1 MARTQ
6 KKSQSKKMIAF
17 NPSKG
22 LNMSALGN
30 VLNNIG
36 VQITRKQEKA
46 LENKILKQTSRR
58 SSRQTR
64 PVLRWVNPATKT
76 RKVATKKANNTKK
89 NNVNMG
95 QNNNVKNNNTKKKSR
110 APYKA
115 SQLKHVK
122 HLNKYRNVGAFYNQ
136 NQISSQPRFGPNTAI
151 NNIHQAMSAQPE
163 QVDTSSFATPAS
175 ANLGVAAENIEKMK
189 KRKVS
194 AIPFIMAQYKK
205 RGDHKKAELLQRIQ
219 NIYETKK
226 NTHGFSPNTT
236 LYEVFTKLKD
246 AEPFNAEVDELAEL
260 FQSTGF

>member
-1 MARTQ
+1 
-6 KKSQSKKMIAF
+6 MIAF

-46 LENKILKQTSRR
+46 LENKILRQTSRR
-58 SSRQTR
+58 SSRPTR
-64 PVLRWVNPATKT
+64 PVSRWANPIATGTKT
-76 RKVATKKANNTKK
+76 RKVVTKNA
-89 NNVNMG
+89 NVNMG
-95 QNNNVKNNNTKKKSR
+95 PKNNNTKKKSR

-122 HLNKYRNVGAFYNQ
+122 HLNKYRNVSAFYNQ
-136 NQISSQPRFGPNTAI
+136 NQISSQPRFGPNSAI
-151 NNIHQAMSAQPE
+151 NNIRQAMSQQPQ

-175 ANLGVAAENIEKMK
+175 ANLGLAAENIEKMK
-189 KRKVS
+189 MRKVS

-219 NIYETKK
+219 NNYDTKK
-226 NTHGFSPNTT
+226 AIHGFTPNTT
-236 LYEVFTKLKD
+236 LYEVFTKLKE
-246 AEPFNAEVDELAEL
+246 AEPQNAEVDELAKL

>member
-46 LENKILKQTSRR
+46 LQNKILKQTSRR
-58 SSRQTR
+58 STRPTR
-64 PVLRWVNPATKT
+64 PVSRWANATGTKT
-76 RKVATKKANNTKK
+76 RKAATTKN

-95 QNNNVKNNNTKKKSR
+95 QKNNNNTKKKSR

-122 HLNKYRNVGAFYNQ
+122 HLNKYRNVSTFYNQ
-136 NQISSQPRFGPNTAI
+136 NQISSQPRFGPNSAI
-151 NNIHQAMSAQPE
+151 NNIRQAMMAQPE
-163 QVDTSSFATPAS
+163 QVDTSSFATPVN
-175 ANLGVAAENIEKMK
+175 ANLGLAAENIEKMK

-194 AIPFIMAQYKK
+194 SIPFIMAQYKK

-226 NTHGFSPNTT
+226 ATHGFTPNTT
-236 LYEVFTKLKD
+236 LYEVFTKLKE
-246 AEPFNAEVDELAEL
+246 AEPQNAEVDELAEL

>member
-46 LENKILKQTSRR
+46 LQNKILKQTSRR
-58 SSRQTR
+58 STRPTR
-64 PVLRWVNPATKT
+64 PVSRWANATGTKT
-76 RKVATKKANNTKK
+76 RKAKATIKKANNTKK

-95 QNNNVKNNNTKKKSR
+95 SKNNNTKKKSR

-122 HLNKYRNVGAFYNQ
+122 HLNKYRNVSTFYNQ
-136 NQISSQPRFGPNTAI
+136 NQISSQPRFGPNSAI
-151 NNIHQAMSAQPE
+151 NNIRQAMPE
-163 QVDTSSFATPAS
+163 QVDTSSFATPVN
-175 ANLGVAAENIEKMK
+175 ANLGVAAENLEKMK
-189 KRKVS
+189 MRKVS

-205 RGDHKKAELLQRIQ
+205 RGDQKKAELLQRIQ

-226 NTHGFSPNTT
+226 NIHGFSPNTT
-236 LYEVFTKLKD
+236 LYEVFTKLKE
-246 AEPFNAEVDELAEL
+246 AEPQNAEVDELAKL

>member
-46 LENKILKQTSRR
+46 LQNKILKQTSRR
-58 SSRQTR
+58 STRPTR
-64 PVLRWVNPATKT
+64 PVSRWANATGTKT
-76 RKVATKKANNTKK
+76 RKVSTKKANNTKK

-95 QNNNVKNNNTKKKSR
+95 PKNNNTKKKSR

-122 HLNKYRNVGAFYNQ
+122 HINKYRNVSAFYNQ
-136 NQISSQPRFGPNTAI
+136 NQISSQPRFGPNTDI
-151 NNIHQAMSAQPE
+151 NNIRQAMSQQP
-163 QVDTSSFATPAS
+163 QQLDTSSFATPVN
-175 ANLGVAAENIEKMK
+175 ANLGLAAENIEKMK

-205 RGDHKKAELLQRIQ
+205 RGDDKKAELLQRIQ

-226 NTHGFSPNTT
+226 NIHGFTPNTT
-236 LYEVFTKLKD
+236 LYEVFTKLKE
-246 AEPFNAEVDELAEL
+246 AEPQNAEVDELAEL

>member
-6 KKSQSKKMIAF
+6 KKSQSKKMITF

-58 SSRQTR
+58 STRPTR
-64 PVLRWVNPATKT
+64 PVSRWANATGTKT
-76 RKVATKKANNTKK
+76 RKAATTKK

-95 QNNNVKNNNTKKKSR
+95 QKNNAKNNNTKKKSR

-122 HLNKYRNVGAFYNQ
+122 HLNKYRNVSAFYNQ
-136 NQISSQPRFGPNTAI
+136 NQISSQPRFGPNSAI
-151 NNIHQAMSAQPE
+151 NNIRQAMTEQPVQ
-163 QVDTSSFATPAS
+163 QVDTSSFATPVS

-189 KRKVS
+189 MRKVS

-205 RGDHKKAELLQRIQ
+205 RGDQKKAELLQRIQ
-219 NIYETKK
+219 NNYDTKK
-226 NTHGFSPNTT
+226 AIHGFTPNTT
-236 LYEVFTKLKD
+236 LYEVFTKLKE
-246 AEPFNAEVDELAEL
+246 AEPQNAEVDELAKL